1 MTTLNSVLL
10 SALSG
15 LRASQTAIGVASQ
28 NVTNAN
34 TPGYVRTEVTLSPR
48 THLGAGS
55 GVDVTAVTRA
65 ANRFL
70 DTASYIAEAAN
81 GSASVR
87 SDILARAQANF
98 GDPSSDNSMFGLLD
112 GFWSAVNEIG
122 VDPSSSLRRDDA
134 VSSLQSTYTEI
145 QRVAQSLTDLG
156 TEADQRI
163 SDDVANAQDLL
174 NRIAS
179 LNDQIRLNKRT
190 DADASAAENAQ
201 SALIDQ
207 LSSLVDLR
215 VSPVAEGGVQVR
227 TSGGALLVGVT
238 AATISYTPSV
248 SSSGA
253 HAVIQLNASD
263 GSQTNLEPFLKD
275 GELKGL
281 LQVRDQDLPNLQQAL
296 GGFSAALGD
305 ALNKVHN
312 ENASTPAVS
321 TLTGRDTGLLSSDT
335 MNFTGNSIIGIVD
348 ANGVLND
355 RLTVDFDAKTIT
367 SASSSTVYS
376 FAGGTIGDFTTALN
390 SAMAAATPAGSA
402 TFANGSLTMNV
413 GNGGGAVIQQD
424 PTDPSSRAGRGF
436 SHFFGLNDLVSSPTP
451 MFFENGTKGT
461 DLAGF
466 NAGGA
471 ISYQVYD
478 SAGRF
483 IGNRTVTI
491 AGSLATP
498 TATMS
503 DLLGAL
509 NATGTGLGE
518 FGQFSMD
525 ATTGQVTF
533 APNANYSVSLLS
545 DTTQR
550 GDTGIS
556 FTALNG
562 LSSQSTAGRALSVNV
577 NSAIASD
584 PSRLAVGRPDLTSAL
599 GQQIIEG
606 GDNRGSTALAAV
618 KDTSRAFAAAGSLTA
633 QTTTLAVY
641 AARLGGEAG
650 RMASDAQR
658 AADGASAVATAASDR
673 RSQVEGVNIDDE
685 LVKMTTFQNAYAA
698 AARVIQ
704 AATQMMDVLVNL
716 GIASS
721 V

>member
-1 MTTLNSVLL
+1 MTSLNSVLL
-10 SALSG
+10 SGLSG
-15 LRASQTAIGVASQ
+15 LRAAQTGIGVASQ

-34 TPGYVRTEVTLSPR
+34 TPGYVRTEVILSPR
-48 THLGAGS
+48 TQLGAGA
-55 GVDVTAVTRA
+55 GVDVSAVMRA

-98 GDPSSDNSMFGLLD
+98 GDPSSDTSMFGLLN

-134 VSSLQSTYTEI
+134 VSSLQSTFTEL
-145 QRVAQSLTDLG
+145 QRVAQSLKDLSA
-156 TEADQRI
+156 EADQRI
-163 SDDVANAQDLL
+163 SDDVANAQDLV
-174 NRIAS
+174 NRIAA

-207 LSSLVDLR
+207 LSSLMDVR

-238 AATISYTPSV
+238 PATLSYTPDASA
-248 SSSGA
+248 SEA
-253 HAVIQLNASD
+253 HAVITLNASD

-296 GGFSAALGD
+296 GGFAAALGD
-305 ALNKVHN
+305 ALNQVHN
-312 ENASTPAVS
+312 ENSSTPAVS
-321 TLTGRDTGLLSSDT
+321 TLTGRDTGLLASDSL
-335 MNFTGNSIIGIVD
+335 NFTGNSIIGIVD

-367 SASSSTVYS
+367 SAASSTVYS
-376 FAGGTIGDFTTALN
+376 FAGNTIGAFTTALN
-390 SAMAAATPAGSA
+390 TALGAASPAGTA
-402 TFANGSLTMNV
+402 TFVNGALSLNV
-413 GNGGGAVIQQD
+413 GSGGGAVVQQD
-424 PTDPSSRAGRGF
+424 PADPSSRAGRGF

-451 MFFENGTKGT
+451 MFFESGVKGT
-461 DLAGF
+461 DRAGF
-466 NAGGA
+466 NSGGA
-471 ISYQVYD
+471 ISYQIYD

-491 AGSLATP
+491 AGALAAS
-498 TATMS
+498 TATMN
-503 DLLGAL
+503 DLLAAL
-509 NATGTGLGE
+509 NATGTGVGE
-518 FGQFSMD
+518 YGQFARD
-525 ATTGQVTF
+525 ATTGRVSFTPNSNYKVT
-533 APNANYSVSLLS
+533 LLS

-550 GDTGIS
+550 GTTGIS

-562 LSSQSTAGRALSVNV
+562 LSEQSTAGRALSVNV
-577 NSAIASD
+577 NTAIAND
-584 PSRLAVGRPDLTSAL
+584 PSRLAVARPDLTSAL
-599 GQQIIEG
+599 GVQVVEG

-618 KDTSRAFAAAGSLTA
+618 KDIARAFSAAGSLTA

-658 AADGASAVATAASDR
+658 AADGAQAVATAASDR

-704 AATQMMDVLVNL
+704 AATEMMDVLVNL
-716 GIASS
+716 GASG
-721 V
+721 

>member
-1 MTTLNSVLL
+1 MTTLSSVLL
-10 SALSG
+10 SGLSG
-15 LRASQTAIGVASQ
+15 LRAAQTAIGVASQ

-34 TPGYVRTEVTLSPR
+34 TPGYVRTEVNLSPR
-48 THLGAGS
+48 TQVGAGA
-55 GVDVTAVTRA
+55 GVDVTSVTRA

-98 GDPSSDNSMFGLLD
+98 GDPSSDTSMFGLLD
-112 GFWSAVNEIG
+112 SFWSAVNEIS

-134 VSSLQSTYTEI
+134 VSSLQATYSEV
-145 QRVAQSLTDLG
+145 QRVAQSLNDLSN
-156 TEADQRI
+156 EADQRI
-163 SDDVANAQDLL
+163 SIDVANAQDLI
-174 NRIAS
+174 NRIS
-179 LNDQIRLNKRT
+179 DMNNQIRLNKRT

-207 LSSLVDLR
+207 LSTLMDVR
-215 VSPVAEGGVQVR
+215 VTPVAEGGVQLR

-238 AATISYTPSV
+238 PAKISYTPSDT
-248 SSSGA
+248 STGA
-253 HAVIQLNASD
+253 HAVITLNASD

-281 LQVRDQDLPNLQQAL
+281 LQVRDTDLPNLQQAL
-296 GGFSAALGD
+296 GGFAATLGD
-305 ALNKVHN
+305 AINQVHN
-312 ENASTPAVS
+312 ENSSTPAVS
-321 TLTGRDTGLLSSDT
+321 TLTGRDTGLLASDSLG
-335 MNFTGNSIIGIVD
+335 FTGNAIIGVVD
-348 ANGVLND
+348 ANGVLKD

-367 SASSSTVYS
+367 SANSSTVYS
-376 FAGGTIGDFTTALN
+376 FAADTVGGFTSALN
-390 SAMAAATPAGSA
+390 SALGAATPAGSA
-402 TFANGSLTMNV
+402 TFANGALTLNV
-413 GNGGGAVIQQD
+413 GSGGGAVVQQD
-424 PTDPSSRAGRGF
+424 PSDPSSRAGRGF

-451 MFFENGTKGT
+451 MFFENGIKGT

-491 AGSLATP
+491 AGSLASG
-498 TATMS
+498 TATMN
-503 DLLGAL
+503 DLVSAL

-518 FGQFSMD
+518 FGQFSINS
-525 ATTGQVTF
+525 TTGQVTF
-533 APNANYSVSLLS
+533 AGSSNYSVSLLS

-550 GDTGIS
+550 GTTGIS

-562 LSSQSTAGRALSVNV
+562 LSTQSTAGRALSVNV
-577 NSAIASD
+577 NSTIASD

-599 GQQIIEG
+599 GTQIIEG
-606 GDNRGSTALAAV
+606 GDNRGSTALAAA
-618 KDTSRAFAAAGSLTA
+618 KDSTRSFAAAGSLTA

-658 AADGASAVATAASDR
+658 SADGASAVATAASDR

-704 AATQMMDVLVNL
+704 AATEMMDVLINL
-716 GIASS
+716 GVSG
-721 V
+721 